1 MSAAQTRA
9 VSLLATACPVRAVGT
24 NGQVSEWGRLQA
36 GEPPH
41 RR

>member
-9 VSLLATACPVRAVGT
+9 VSLRATACPLRAVGT
-24 NGQVSEWGRLQA
+24 NGQVSRWGRLQA

-41 RR
+41 PP

>member
-1 MSAAQTRA
+1 MSAPQRHA

-24 NGQVSEWGRLQA
+24 NGQISEWGSVQA
-36 GEPPH
+36 GEPP